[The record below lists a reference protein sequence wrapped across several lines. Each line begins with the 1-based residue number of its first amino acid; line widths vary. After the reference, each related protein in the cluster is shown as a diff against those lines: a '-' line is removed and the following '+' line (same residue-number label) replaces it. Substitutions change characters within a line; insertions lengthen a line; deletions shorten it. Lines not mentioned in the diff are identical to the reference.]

1 MLTPLS
7 PRPTRCAFLVG
18 EMPTALVVRLIF
30 WLWFGAAFL
39 AGQQLLLQRLPPLAI
54 PAVVLGLSALLLAA
68 YFRLAA
74 VRAWVDALNLRPL
87 VFLHVTRFVG
97 VYFLV
102 LYRRGLLPYDF
113 AVPGGIGDIVVAVLA
128 LALTFAPMAEAAHE
142 RAVRIWNI
150 LGLVDIALVVLTAA
164 RLNLESP
171 LQMRALTYLPLS
183 LLPTFLVPLI
193 VATHVVIFVRLNRP
207 RAAA

>member
-1 MLTPLS
+1 MFTPLS
-7 PRPTRCAFLVG
+7 PRRAHAAFLNG

-30 WLWFGAAFL
+30 WFWFGAAFV

-54 PAVVLGLSALLLAA
+54 PALILGLSALLLAA

-74 VRAWVDALNLRPL
+74 VRSWVDALDVRTL

-102 LYRRGLLPYDF
+102 LYRRGFLPYDF
-113 AVPGGIGDIVVAVLA
+113 AVPGGIGDIVVASLA
-128 LALTFAPMAEAAHE
+128 LVLTFVPMAEATHD

-150 LGLVDIALVVLTAA
+150 IGFVDIALVVLTAA
-164 RLNLESP
+164 RLNLENP

-193 VATHVVIFVRLNRP
+193 IATHVVIFVRLDRN
-207 RAAA
+207 RAAT